1 MPRDDSFQRLVD
13 GDEIALRDVFRR
25 YGAAARTLAQ
35 RIVDREIAD
44 DVVETAFI
52 QIWAMPERWAS
63 DALDVHILR
72 LTRDL
77 AHAARRRGIA
87 PSLAIRDLEP
97 FPLQPDPALP
107 DVVQD
112 FSTGDY
118 QRAMLRSPGAASLIL
133 EDAWLDASAPM
144 SAGAQSAADLVQ
156 AIEALAALLSDTQ
169 EDVHQSDDEVDATL
183 GLFAFGLLDEP
194 EQRRIAQQ
202 IRRDDTLSRRL
213 SAWPTAAAAITMS
226 TLEIAPAAVE
236 PRLEQ
241 RLIQRARLARPP
253 TVHTRQ
259 ALQVVRRGLIWLAL
273 AGVAAVAVVFG
284 VLAFRPDDPIDGRAV
299 ALSDDGLTGV
309 LLPHYEDQ
317 LFALVFWGLPE
328 PSAGDAWQL
337 WLVRESGAVEAGPLI
352 ERSADGR
359 AAVTVNPLLLD
370 SDDPAIGFAVSRDD
384 PAERPADPP
393 SSDDII
399 YQFSR

>member
-35 RIVDREIAD
+35 RIVGREIAD

-52 QIWAMPERWAS
+52 QIWAMPQRWAS

-97 FPLQPDPALP
+97 FPLQPDPDLP
-107 DVVQD
+107 DVVHD
-112 FSTGDY
+112 ISAGDY
-118 QRAMLRSPGAASLIL
+118 QRAMLRSPGAASRIL
-133 EDAWLDASAPM
+133 EDAWLDASAPIT
-144 SAGAQSAADLVQ
+144 ADAQPDADLIH
-156 AIEALAALLSDTQ
+156 AIEAFAALLYDTR
-169 EDVHQSDDEVDATL
+169 ENPHQSDAEVEAKL
-183 GLFAFGLLDEP
+183 GFFAFGLLDDL

-213 SAWPTAAAAITMS
+213 SAWPTAAAAVTLS
-226 TLEIAPAAVE
+226 TLEIAPSAVE

-259 ALQVVRRGLIWLAL
+259 TLQIVRRGLIWFAL
-273 AGVAAVAVVFG
+273 AALAAVAVIFG
-284 VLAFRPDDPIDGRAV
+284 LLAFRPDDPIDGRAV
-299 ALSDDGLTGV
+299 ALSDDGRTGV
-309 LLPHYEDQ
+309 LLPHYENQ

-328 PSAGDAWQL
+328 PSANDAWQL

-359 AAVTVNPLLLD
+359 AAVTVNPILLD

-384 PAERPADPP
+384 PAQRPADPP

-399 YQFSR
+399 YQFPR